1 MISSINQQRGDR
13 MLNPNSTK
21 SNLIFLVCGT
31 IVLIYPLRWEHY
43 QSSKAEIIAWLV
55 CVFLMLII
63 TAIRICLPT
72 IKKRRERKKA
82 PTE

>member
-1 MISSINQQRGDR
+1 

-21 SNLIFLVCGT
+21 SNLIFFASGV
-31 IVLIYPLRWEHY
+31 IVLIYPFLWEY
-43 QSSKAEIIAWLV
+43 YKPSKAEIIAWLV
-55 CVFLMLII
+55 CVFLMLIF
-63 TAIRICLPT
+63 TAIRICLPI